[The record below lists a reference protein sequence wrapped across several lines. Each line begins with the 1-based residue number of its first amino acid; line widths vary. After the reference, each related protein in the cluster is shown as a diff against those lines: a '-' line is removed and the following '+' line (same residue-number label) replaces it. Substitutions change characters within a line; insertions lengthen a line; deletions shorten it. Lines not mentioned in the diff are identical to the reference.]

1 MSISTIATN
10 FPPKF
15 WAFFHFEERGKS
27 MHFPIRVYYEDTD
40 AGGVVYHA
48 NYLNFFE
55 RARTEFL
62 RQYNFSQ
69 QALFAKSLAF
79 VVKKIEIDYKLPA
92 RLDDLLN
99 VETTISEFKKATLV
113 FKQTLWKQDICLS
126 EATVIVA
133 SVDLVKMKPVAIP
146 DDIRQALQKINF
158 SI

>member
-1 MSISTIATN
+1 MN
-10 FPPKF
+10 
-15 WAFFHFEERGKS
+15 
-27 MHFPIRVYYEDTD
+27 FPIRVYYEDTD

-126 EATVIVA
+126 EATVTVA

>member
-1 MSISTIATN
+1 
-10 FPPKF
+10 
-15 WAFFHFEERGKS
+15 

-69 QALFAKSLAF
+69 QALFGQSLAF
-79 VVKKIEIDYKLPA
+79 VVKKIEIEYKLPA

-126 EATVIVA
+126 EATVTVA